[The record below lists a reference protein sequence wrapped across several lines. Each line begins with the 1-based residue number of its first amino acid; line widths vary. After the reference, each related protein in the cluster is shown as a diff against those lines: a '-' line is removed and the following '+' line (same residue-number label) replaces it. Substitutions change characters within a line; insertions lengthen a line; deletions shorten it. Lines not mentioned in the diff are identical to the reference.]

1 MNTVESIELAKKLQ
15 KEYRDLEKM
24 DREIRDKEAILDRPV
39 QPYQEP
45 ERDTSLF
52 LTGMRVVITI
62 FLILAGLYIDAM
74 IMVGAFMRDWDS
86 HSGGNHQETAMK
98 MIPLI
103 NIGIVIL
110 IIIIKY
116 LRERSRKKYLK
127 EQRVK
132 QEEFTAQRRAAMRE
146 ELAALRE
153 KRFEIREDL
162 LKYEVQI
169 PREFRTGHHMVKVK
183 AMLQNGKA
191 QNFDEA
197 IGFLVQSAK

>member
-39 QPYQEP
+39 QFYQEP

-62 FLILAGLYIDAM
+62 FLILAGLYIDAL

-86 HSGGNHQETAMK
+86 HSGNHQETAMK